1 MSGLNMRKVFNLRN
15 LIFVA
20 LAVGI
25 VTLIVAQ
32 QSLLDRNI
40 EKNKSL
46 QEDIKQVEQRIME
59 LEDEKSQIGTDEYVE
74 EKAREK
80 LGYVKSDETVFMK
93 NE

>member
-1 MSGLNMRKVFNLRN
+1 MSGFYMRKVFNLRN

-59 LEDEKSQIGTDEYVE
+59 LEDEKSKIGTDEYIE